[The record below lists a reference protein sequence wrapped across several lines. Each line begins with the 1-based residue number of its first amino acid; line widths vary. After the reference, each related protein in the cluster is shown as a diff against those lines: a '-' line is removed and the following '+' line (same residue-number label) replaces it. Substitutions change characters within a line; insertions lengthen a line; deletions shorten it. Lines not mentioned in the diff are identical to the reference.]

1 MTNIKKIAFL
11 HNYFP
16 TGGADKVTINIY
28 GYFEKG
34 ERMEIRRE
42 VFSNIHAEK
51 IDLKG
56 GEFLPLKLPS
66 GTIIRLSEKDNGCV
80 IVGGNPDS

>member
-1 MTNIKKIAFL
+1 MWEVNCEYNSIQADFL
-11 HNYFP
+11 FP
-16 TGGADKVTINIY
+16 DKVTINIY
-28 GYFEKG
+28 GYFENS

-56 GEFLPLKLPS
+56 VEFLPLKLPS